1 MNPAEGSASRAHY
14 EALRQQAVGGSG
26 ILAAEPLGAILVV
39 KSGVAGWLQQWQQV
53 AGAILVAP
61 AESRRPARPPNTP
74 GWQRDL
80 TLLLAQMSARH
91 LRPALPL

>member
-1 MNPAEGSASRAHY
+1 MNPAEGSASSAHY
-14 EALRQQAVGGSG
+14 EALRQQAVGRSG
-26 ILAAEPLGAILVV
+26 MLAAEPLGAILVV

-61 AESRRPARPPNTP
+61 AESRSPARPPNTP

-91 LRPALPL
+91 LQPGLP